1 MGVAKMYGLSAD
13 QVYGTGNA
21 GATVVNVTAPSF
33 GQGSKL
39 VLSNGQVIDPFSITA
54 KNIGGTG
61 KSVGFNK
68 SSGSQQGLM
77 DVYLG
82 KQIPT
87 ATGGQPAGERQ
98 EAGPGYPKPEAAP
111 SQSVTDVV
119 DKMFSQINSYNPNG
133 LLPDGFGAPSYASV
147 YGNPQAAMESGKNLS
162 GNLTNNVMNI
172 YKNNL
177 SDAGDPFLDTFGKK
191 KPGGKTLLG
200 E

>member
-13 QVYGTGNA
+13 QAYGTGNT

-54 KNIGGTG
+54 KDIGGTG

-77 DVYLG
+77 DIYLG

-87 ATGGQPAGERQ
+87 ATGGQSAAPA
-98 EAGPGYPKPEAAP
+98 ANDSTTPAAPVTTP

-147 YGNPQAAMESGKNLS
+147 YGNPQAGMESGKNLS